1 MGERRMKMKPAHS
14 KRLNRS
20 LGGDAIIFIMLGVMG
35 VFMALPL
42 YLSVISAFKPQEE
55 IFLFPPK
62 LYAMHPTLEN
72 FSSMTKI
79 VSNLWVPFSRY
90 MFNSIIVSVIG
101 TLGYLVI
108 ATMAAYPLAKCN
120 FPGKKTLNSL
130 ITTALMFTAAVT
142 ALPKYIVM
150 SVLGLIDSYYALIL
164 PTFAGTMGVFLC
176 VQFLETLPGSLI
188 EAGKVDG
195 AGDYRIFF
203 QLVIPNIR
211 PVIFTILIF
220 QFQTVWNQTS
230 GDYIYSEELKTLPMV
245 LSQIAT
251 AGISRAGVGSAAA
264 LLLIIP
270 PILIFVLSQSNV
282 METMAHSG
290 LKE

>member
-1 MGERRMKMKPAHS
+1 MKK
-14 KRLNRS
+14 KKINRS
-20 LGGDAIIFIMLGVMG
+20 PAVTVIISLFLIAFGI
-35 VFMALPL
+35 FMALPMV
-42 YLSVISAFKPQEE
+42 YIITSAFKPLEE

-72 FSSMTKI
+72 FSSMTRI

-90 MFNSIIVSVIG
+90 MFNIIIVSVIV
-101 TLGYLVI
+101 TLCYLII
-108 ATMAAYPLAKCN
+108 ATMAAYPLAKCD
-120 FPGKKTLNSL
+120 FPGKKPLNSL

>member
-1 MGERRMKMKPAHS
+1 MKK
-14 KRLNRS
+14 KKVNRS
-20 LGGDAIIFIMLGVMG
+20 PAVTVIISLFLMLFGA
-35 VFMALPL
+35 FMALPMI
-42 YLSVISAFKPQEE
+42 YIVTSAFKPLEE

-72 FSSMTKI
+72 FSSMTRI

-90 MFNSIIVSVIG
+90 LFNSVFVSAVG

-108 ATMAAYPLAKCN
+108 ATMAAYPLAKCS
-120 FPGKKTLNSL
+120 FPGKKALNSL

-142 ALPKYIVM
+142 SLPKYVAM

-203 QLVIPNIR
+203 QLVLPNIR

-230 GDYIYSEELKTLPMV
+230 GDYIYAEELKTLPMV
-245 LSQIAT
+245 LGQIAT

-264 LLLIIP
+264 LLMIIP
-270 PILIFVLSQSNV
+270 PVLIFVLSQSNV

>member
-1 MGERRMKMKPAHS
+1 MVY
-14 KRLNRS
+14 
-20 LGGDAIIFIMLGVMG
+20 IIT
-35 VFMALPL
+35 
-42 YLSVISAFKPQEE
+42 SAFKPLEE

-62 LYAMHPTLEN
+62 LYAMHPTFEN
-72 FSSMTKI
+72 FSSMTRI

>member
-1 MGERRMKMKPAHS
+1 MRKMK
-14 KRLNRS
+14 KKKINRS
-20 LGGDAIIFIMLGVMG
+20 PAVTVIISLFLIAFGI
-35 VFMALPL
+35 FMALPMV
-42 YLSVISAFKPQEE
+42 YIIASAFKPLEE

-72 FSSMTKI
+72 FSSMTRI

-101 TLGYLVI
+101 TLGYLII
-108 ATMAAYPLAKCN
+108 ATMAAYPLAKCD
-120 FPGKKTLNSL
+120 FPGKKPLNSL

>member
-1 MGERRMKMKPAHS
+1 MKK
-14 KRLNRS
+14 KKINRS
-20 LGGDAIIFIMLGVMG
+20 PAVTVIISLLLIAFG
-35 VFMALPL
+35 VFMALPMV
-42 YLSVISAFKPQEE
+42 YIITSAFKPLEE

-79 VSNLWVPFSRY
+79 VSNLWVSFSRY

>member
-1 MGERRMKMKPAHS
+1 MKK
-14 KRLNRS
+14 KKINRS
-20 LGGDAIIFIMLGVMG
+20 PAVTVIISLFLIAFGI
-35 VFMALPL
+35 FMALPMV
-42 YLSVISAFKPQEE
+42 YIIASAFKPLEE

-72 FSSMTKI
+72 FSSMTRI

-101 TLGYLVI
+101 TLGYLII
-108 ATMAAYPLAKCN
+108 ATMAAYPLAKCD
-120 FPGKKTLNSL
+120 FPGKKPLNSL

>member
-1 MGERRMKMKPAHS
+1 MKK
-14 KRLNRS
+14 KKINRS
-20 LGGDAIIFIMLGVMG
+20 PAVTVIISLLLIAFG
-35 VFMALPL
+35 VFMALPMV
-42 YLSVISAFKPQEE
+42 YIITSAFKPLEE

>member
-1 MGERRMKMKPAHS
+1 MKK
-14 KRLNRS
+14 KKINRS
-20 LGGDAIIFIMLGVMG
+20 PAVTVIISLVLIAFG
-35 VFMALPL
+35 VFMALPMV
-42 YLSVISAFKPQEE
+42 YIITSAFKPLEE

-72 FSSMTKI
+72 FSSMTRI

-101 TLGYLVI
+101 TLGYLII
-108 ATMAAYPLAKCN
+108 ATMAAYPLAKCD
-120 FPGKKTLNSL
+120 FPGKKPLNSL

>member
-1 MGERRMKMKPAHS
+1 MKK
-14 KRLNRS
+14 KKINRS
-20 LGGDAIIFIMLGVMG
+20 PVVTVIISLLLIAFG
-35 VFMALPL
+35 VFMALPMV
-42 YLSVISAFKPQEE
+42 YIITSAFKPLEE

>member
-1 MGERRMKMKPAHS
+1 MKK
-14 KRLNRS
+14 KKINRS
-20 LGGDAIIFIMLGVMG
+20 PAVTVIISLFLIAFG
-35 VFMALPL
+35 VFMALPMV
-42 YLSVISAFKPQEE
+42 YIITSAFKPLEE

-72 FSSMTKI
+72 FSSMTRI

-101 TLGYLVI
+101 TLGYLII
-108 ATMAAYPLAKCN
+108 ATMAAYPLAKCV
-120 FPGKKTLNSL
+120 FPGKKPLNSL